1 VFGFSKL
8 SEAQKRGSAARSG
21 VPNYKFG
28 TQRPIL
34 GRERRPALPA
44 GAKNGRFEKS
54 NTAKLKN
61 RHIRMDI
68 NSAVDFNL
76 FLN

>member
-8 SEAQKRGSAARSG
+8 SEAQKHGSAARSG
-21 VPNYKFG
+21 VPNCKFG

-34 GRERRPALPA
+34 GRERRPALLA

-61 RHIRMDI
+61 RHMGLHITNI
-68 NSAVDFNL
+68 L
-76 FLN
+76 